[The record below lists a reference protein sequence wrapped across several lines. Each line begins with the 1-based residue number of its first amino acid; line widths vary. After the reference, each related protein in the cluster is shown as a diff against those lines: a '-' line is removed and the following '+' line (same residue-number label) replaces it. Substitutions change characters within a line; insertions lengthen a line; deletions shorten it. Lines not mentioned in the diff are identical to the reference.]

1 MGESYPQNERCARS
15 IAVGSG
21 IIPGMT
27 NRPFP
32 SAFVPH
38 SAPFEIASAE
48 GAYLVTPDGRRILD
62 AAGGAIVGN
71 IGYGRQE
78 VADVA
83 AKALMELTY
92 VVPPF
97 GAPSRARLV
106 ERLVSNWLPKGLTRA
121 TFTSGGTE
129 SVESAMRLAR
139 QHHVA
144 SGREGRWKIIGTDL
158 SYHGVSLGALSVGGH
173 AGRRKGLD
181 PMLIPFPKVRAPY
194 SLEAATGHLSP
205 DPRETAADALEELIL
220 REGVD
225 TVAAFIAEPV
235 IGAAGGAVPPPANYW
250 PRVREICSKHGV
262 LLIADEVMS
271 GFGRT
276 GKNFAVDHWDVVPDI
291 MVGGKGLS
299 GGYAPIGGVY
309 ASEEVV
315 APLAALHEDLMFYT
329 FQGHPASCAIADKV
343 LEIMEREELVARA
356 AKMGTQLREKLR
368 VLESHP
374 NVAEV
379 RGMGLLLGVELVKNK
394 ETLERF
400 PASARLS
407 GAVSTEGLRRGVFF
421 YPGGS
426 GVAQDVVMIGPPF
439 IINGEDIDIM
449 VGMLAES
456 IDAAVARASG

>member
-1 MGESYPQNERCARS
+1 
-15 IAVGSG
+15 
-21 IIPGMT
+21 MT
-27 NRPFP
+27 DRPFP
-32 SAFVPH
+32 AAFVPH

-83 AKALMELTY
+83 ANALMELTY

-106 ERLVSNWLPKGLTRA
+106 ERLVANWLPKGLTRA
-121 TFTSGGTE
+121 TFTSGGSE
-129 SVESAMRLAR
+129 SVEAAIRLAR
-139 QHHVA
+139 QHHLA
-144 SGREGRWKIIGTDL
+144 AGRAERWKVIGTDL

-173 AGRRKGLD
+173 ATRRRGMEPL
-181 PMLIPFPKVRAPY
+181 LIPFPKVRAPY
-194 SLEAATGHLSP
+194 SLEGSLGRLSP
-205 DPRETAADALEELIL
+205 DPRESAPDALEEVIL
-220 REGVD
+220 REGAG

-235 IGAAGGAVPPPANYW
+235 VGASGGALPPPDSYW
-250 PRVREICSKHGV
+250 PRVREICNRYGV

-276 GKNFAVDHWDVVPDI
+276 GKKFGVDHWDVVPDI

-309 ASEEVV
+309 CTEDVV
-315 APLAALHEDLMFYT
+315 APMAARHEDLMFYT
-329 FQGHPASCAIADKV
+329 YQGHPASCAISDKV

-356 AKMGTQLREKLR
+356 ARMGTQLREALR
-368 VLESHP
+368 PLERHP
-374 NVAEV
+374 HVAEV
-379 RGMGLLLGVELVKNK
+379 RGKGLLLGVELVRDR

-400 PASARLS
+400 PATAKLS
-407 GAVSTEGLRRGVFF
+407 SAVSAEGLKRGVFF

-426 GVAQDVVMIGPPF
+426 GVAQDVVMMGPPF

-449 VGMLAES
+449 AGTLEES
-456 IDAAVARASG
+456 IDAAIAALG